1 MIRGIMGK
9 AKNETISAWKKIN
22 TRRYIFYVNR
32 KEEDVIEW
40 IDSHPKRQQ
49 YFVGLIKADMEKNAK
64 NTKGRTPEDDD
75 QGTL

>member
-1 MIRGIMGK
+1 MGK

-22 TRRYIFYVNR
+22 TKRYIFYVNR

-49 YFVGLIKADMEKNAK
+49 YFVSLIKADMEKKNGK
-64 NTKGRTPEDDD
+64 NTLVRATEEID
-75 QGTL
+75 